1 MLSGVRAK
9 AVVDGVSEDS
19 ARPVSRPWIDRGGL
33 SCRCLAASLSILMP
47 LFDAAVGALRTAF
60 FRNFFHLLLIA
71 SSAAIWAV
79 PMWAAFVLTGMR
91 VPVALHAVGVAVIY
105 ALNRSLVRG
114 PRHHGGDWLRRYSAV
129 AFVVLLCGV
138 FLLVSS
144 SFFAVVG
151 ALGELAHPA
160 VGRAVAGA
168 SRWWGLGGI
177 ALLSTAMIFG
187 YTGGQRQLHLNRF
200 SVPLPGWT
208 SEWRV
213 IQLSDIHVGQNL
225 SIAQLEDFVEQV
237 NLQTPDLIC
246 ITGDIADGPQADLEG
261 FFPLLSRLRARLGVI
276 AILGNH
282 DHYAGADRV
291 ALALQSQG
299 IRVLRDES
307 LTLEIDGERL
317 HIIGLDDRGLDW
329 ARGMHDD
336 SILERLLRE
345 APADV
350 PQLLLVHR
358 PDVFRRAAR
367 EGVSLTLSGH
377 THGGQLAVPW
387 FGGRRRNLAEFITAF
402 DRGMFHAG
410 RSRLYVNC
418 GLGVTAQRIRLFT
431 PREISI
437 FELVSGSEAVDCL
450 GAQTQLQSREV
461 A

>member
-1 MLSGVRAK
+1 MVLSVA
-9 AVVDGVSEDS
+9 A
-19 ARPVSRPWIDRGGL
+19 DRGVL
-33 SCRCLAASLSILMP
+33 SCRRMAASVAVLMP
-47 LFDAAVGALRTAF
+47 SFDSAVGALRAAF

-71 SSAAIWAV
+71 TSAAIWAV
-79 PMWAAFVLTGMR
+79 PMWAGFVLTGMR
-91 VPVALHAVGVAVIY
+91 FPAPMHALGVAVVY
-105 ALNRSLVRG
+105 GLNRSLVRG
-114 PRHHGGDWLRRYSAV
+114 PRHGGDWLRRYSAV

-138 FLLVSS
+138 FLLVSW

-151 ALGELAHPA
+151 AIGGLANPALGP
-160 VGRAVAGA
+160 VVASA
-168 SRWWGLGGI
+168 SRWWGVGGI
-177 ALLSTAMIFG
+177 ALLSAAMIFG

-213 IQLSDIHVGQNL
+213 LQLSDIHVGQNL
-225 SIAQLEDFVEQV
+225 SLAQLDDFVERV
-237 NLQTPDLIC
+237 NLQSPDLIC
-246 ITGDIADGPQADLEG
+246 ITGDIADGPQADLER
-261 FFPLLSRLRARLGVI
+261 FFPALSRLRARLGVI

-291 ALALQSQG
+291 TLALQDQG

-317 HIIGLDDRGLDW
+317 HVIGLDDRGLDW

-336 SILERLLRE
+336 AILERLLRE
-345 APADV
+345 APTDV

-437 FELVSGSEAVDCL
+437 FDLVA
-450 GAQTQLQSREV
+450 GAEGADWFGRRTLFQSRQV